1 MRNAHLVIGEI
12 TKPQGVRG
20 ELKLRPITCDL
31 GRFEDLKTAYLKRG
45 DDFEEIHVRVT
56 RIGADAV
63 FFHMEGIDDR
73 NAAERLRGELVYVDR
88 AHAVELDEDS
98 EFICDLIGLTGVTDD
113 GRDLGVLRDVL
124 QPGGNDVYVFR
135 GPMGEVLVPAL
146 RSVVERVD
154 LDEGNMHLSGK
165 RLDEVAVF
173 EET

>member
-63 FFHMEGIDDR
+63 FFFMEGIDDR

-88 AHAVELDEDS
+88 AHAERAKHERRVA
-98 EFICDLIGLTGVTDD
+98 DLRLH
-113 GRDLGVLRDVL
+113 LREPARPRRHHAQRRPLHVAPEVPQ
-124 QPGGNDVYVFR
+124 QP
-135 GPMGEVLVPAL
+135 
-146 RSVVERVD
+146 VD
-154 LDEGNMHLSGK
+154 LLVQQVLPRRHT
-165 RLDEVAVF
+165 RLCACAHSFFVWGVWELWF
-173 EET
+173 WFLFFLFL

>member
-73 NAAERLRGELVYVDR
+73 NAAERLRGKYLCVDR
-88 AHAVELDEDS
+88 AHAVQLPPDTY
-98 EFICDLIGLTGVTDD
+98 FIADLIGCETFDTEGASFGHIT
-113 GRDLGVLRDVL
+113 DVL
-124 QPGGNDVYVFR
+124 QPGANDVYEIEHGR
-135 GPMGEVLVPAL
+135 LMVPAL
-146 RSVVERVD
+146 KRV
-154 LDEGNMHLSGK
+154 LSAVDIENRRIVFDAGVL
-165 RLDEVAVF
+165 REVGLF
-173 EET
+173 ED